1 MAAHVSF
8 DAESLFAEPDR
19 SEAAPLSA
27 EGAEEIEVL
36 TFGAGGELYGLALT
50 EVSEVAKVPPVTPV
64 PGLPPALLGAVNL
77 RGEVIAV
84 ADLQVLLGVGAVAPG
99 PLSRLVIIRLPAE
112 RVGLLVDLIGDLER
126 GVPSERPPG
135 AGELVA
141 RQVILRDGRLVACL
155 DLAKVIDALVRG

>member
-1 MAAHVSF
+1 MSF

-19 SEAAPLSA
+19 SALASVPGD
-27 EGAEEIEVL
+27 GAEEIEVL
-36 TFGAGGELYGLALT
+36 TFGAADELYGLALT
-50 EVSEVAKVPPVTPV
+50 EVSEVAKVPPITPV

-84 ADLQVLLGVGAVAPG
+84 ADLKVLLGVGAVAPG
-99 PLSRLVIIRLPAE
+99 PQSRLVIIRLPAE

-135 AGELVA
+135 AGDLVA
-141 RQVILRDGRLVACL
+141 GQVILQDGRLVARL
-155 DLAKVIDALVRG
+155 DLEKLVDVLVRG